1 MKEKRKKERTHSANI
16 KAASLPASRHK
27 PRFSFGDEGNFDDRP
42 ETRSWHN
49 GILIGTPTLPVCL
62 AIHQPTTHPSIHPS
76 CKRRVACWG
85 RNEMTANNLNAMRR
99 AGVGEELFYY
109 SSYFCNRSFPPQ
121 SAKPLALHI
130 YIGRIIVDLSNPQIF
145 VERTSLPIFRYFLSL
160 FPVSGPQQTSH
171 NTVKIPPPPPPS
183 SCPLSCFPSHNK

>member
-1 MKEKRKKERTHSANI
+1 
-16 KAASLPASRHK
+16 
-27 PRFSFGDEGNFDDRP
+27 
-42 ETRSWHN
+42 
-49 GILIGTPTLPVCL
+49 
-62 AIHQPTTHPSIHPS
+62 
-76 CKRRVACWG
+76 
-85 RNEMTANNLNAMRR
+85 MRR

-121 SAKPLALHI
+121 SSKPLALHI

-171 NTVKIPPPPPPS
+171 NTVKIPPLPPS
-183 SCPLSCFPSHNK
+183 LLLPPVVFPVPQQMTTEANYISVTTRLPTKNGY